1 MQKRAGVSGYF
12 FAQYLG
18 GIKAAVLSREQRL
31 FFINAFRAKGPEKV
45 GRRQVMALIP

>member
-31 FFINAFRAKGPEKV
+31 FLVNALRAKGPEKV
-45 GRRQVMALIP
+45 GRRQIMALIP